1 MTQEILVEVSARHIH
16 LSQSDLET
24 LFGKDY
30 KLKPLRKLSQA
41 DDFAAEEKLDLRVN
55 DKEIKGLR
63 IIGPGRDKSQIEIS
77 QSDAVALKINVPLRA
92 SGDVEGTPGATL
104 VGSQGSLELKEGLI
118 IAKRHLH
125 ANPEEAQ
132 SLGLSD
138 GEIISLKIEGE
149 RGLVFNQ
156 VIVRVSQDY
165 NLALHVDTDEGNAA
179 GITKEGR
186 GIVIKNN

>member
-1 MTQEILVEVSARHIH
+1 MIQEILVEVSARHIH
-16 LSQSDLET
+16 LSQSDLEV
-24 LFGKDY
+24 LFGKGY

-41 DDFAAEEKLDLRVN
+41 DDFAAEEKLDLKIN

-63 IIGPGRDKSQIEIS
+63 IIGPVRGKSQIEIS
-77 QSDAVALKINVPLRA
+77 QSDAIALGVNASLRI
-92 SGDVEGTPGATL
+92 SGDLDGTPGATL
-104 VGSQGSLELKEGLI
+104 IGPQGSLELKEGLI

-138 GEIISLKIEGE
+138 GEIIALEIKGE
-149 RGLVFNQ
+149 RGLIFNQ
-156 VIVRVSQDY
+156 VIVRVSRDY
-165 NLALHVDTDEGNAA
+165 SLALHLDTDEGNAA

-186 GIVIKNN
+186 GIIVKNN

>member
-125 ANPEEAQ
+125 ANP
-132 SLGLSD
+132 D